1 MIRRTPPDT
10 LFWQAVFLTA
20 VLILAVFSS
29 FAQENTLAILVEQD
43 PSRNSSI
50 GVFRHQG
57 VVYGSLHDL
66 TEVLALRSFENTQAR
81 KLEIKPPPDTRP
93 AYRLVVSGGNPFLT
107 IIDEK
112 GRRSVYQLP
121 HGVLYAV
128 NSYFVPLA
136 SFLPL
141 FNSAFHLSV
150 VYDLHRGVIRI
161 PAAITAQEF
170 DITTVVMEPKFNG
183 MLIRIPAARP
193 LRDFE
198 SWLRDDGWLYVT
210 IADARADI
218 NAINKLKPIG
228 MVRKIVAIQS
238 PASVQLTFKLAG
250 KVDGAEI
257 LRQEDSREIL
267 VSVKTPPA
275 EEKAL
280 SEEKR
285 QDIQTDLATQRKR
298 WKLDVIVIDPG
309 HGGKDWGASGVTGLR
324 EKEVTLGIA
333 LKLGKLIER
342 QLKGIKVVYTRK
354 DDRFIELHRRGQ
366 IANESDGKLFIS
378 LHCNSMP
385 RKPSPLRGFEVYL
398 LRPGRT
404 AEAVA
409 IAERENAVIE
419 LEEGYERRYQKLT
432 EENFILV
439 TMAQSAYLKASEVF
453 SDIAQQELERSV
465 RLPNR
470 GVKQAGFYVLV
481 GASMPNVL
489 VETAYL
495 SNRQDEIFLKSESGQ
510 MKIAEALFKA
520 VKRYKGE
527 YEKILLEGKDIGF
540 DNGGRSLHNRYGDS
554 ELITYQSPPPEAQS
568 YRAAS
573 FGRF

>member
-1 MIRRTPPDT
+1 MIRHTRPNS
-10 LFWQAVFLTA
+10 LFWPAVSWTILLFLATA
-20 VLILAVFSS
+20 SS
-29 FAQENTLAILVEQD
+29 FGQENTIAVLDEQD

-50 GVFRHQG
+50 GAFRHQG
-57 VVYGSLHDL
+57 VVYASLHDL
-66 TEVLALRSFENTQAR
+66 TESLALRSFENPQAR
-81 KLEIKPPPDTRP
+81 KLEVKPPPDTHP

-112 GRRSVYQLP
+112 ARRSVYQLP
-121 HGVLYAV
+121 NSVLYAV

-141 FNSAFHLSV
+141 FNSAFNFSV
-150 VYDLHRGVIRI
+150 MYDLHRGVLRI
-161 PAAITAQEF
+161 PAAVTPQGF
-170 DITTVVMEPKFNG
+170 DITTVVMEPKING

-193 LRDFE
+193 FRDFE

-218 NAINKLKPIG
+218 HAINKLKPVG
-228 MVRKIVAIQS
+228 LVRKIVAIQS

-250 KVDGAEI
+250 RVDGAEI
-257 LRQEDSREIL
+257 LRQENSQEIL

-275 EEKAL
+275 EETVVP
-280 SEEKR
+280 EEK
-285 QDIQTDLATQRKR
+285 QQGMQAGLATQRKR

-324 EKEVTLGIA
+324 EKEVTLGIG

-439 TMAQSAYLKASEVF
+439 TMAQSAYLKASEIF
-453 SDIAQQELERSV
+453 SDIAQQELERNV
-465 RLPNR
+465 PLPNR

-495 SNRQDEIFLKSESGQ
+495 SNRQDETFLRSESGQ
-510 MKIAEALFKA
+510 MKTAEALFRA
-520 VKRYKGE
+520 IKRYKRE
-527 YEKILLEGKDIGF
+527 YEKILREGMDIGF
-540 DNGGRSLHNRYGDS
+540 NN
-554 ELITYQSPPPEAQS
+554 
-568 YRAAS
+568 
-573 FGRF
+573 